1 MFQIKVT
8 TSGMNGE
15 LAQEEGWVV
24 CRIFKK
30 KNYHKTLDSL
40 INTSTLTMEAHSSML
55 DSSSDQDHDH
65 YDHDHQGTLEEIFQ
79 FMGTKPQIT
88 KNNSTSSSSFHHKS
102 MKLPSLESPNNSIQV
117 QTPTV
122 TYQQPLHQENGV
134 VVANS
139 VFNSDSGGLGP
150 DWAALDRFVATHLN
164 GQPTEMMTLA
174 SIFSSSAPYD
184 HPDEHDHDH
193 IELPPL
199 RSSSSTSSGIIE
211 MYQPAATLDD
221 YGGNEIDL

>member
-1 MFQIKVT
+1 MFQMKVAI
-8 TSGMNGE
+8 SGVNGE

-30 KNYHKTLDSL
+30 KNYHKTLDSP
-40 INTSTLTMEAHSSML
+40 INTSTITMEAHSSML
-55 DSSSDQDHDH
+55 DSSSDQDH
-65 YDHDHQGTLEEIFQ
+65 DHDHQGTLEEIFQ

-88 KNNSTSSSSFHHKS
+88 PDNNTTRSPFHHKF

-117 QTPTV
+117 QAPNT
-122 TYQQPLHQENGV
+122 TYQQPLHHEHDV
-134 VVANS
+134 LVADS
-139 VFNSDSGGLGP
+139 VFNSDSGGLCT
-150 DWAALDRFVATHLN
+150 DWAALDRFIATHLN

-174 SIFSSSAPYD
+174 SIFSSSLPYD

-199 RSSSSTSSGIIE
+199 RASPSTSSGIIE
-211 MYQPAATLDD
+211 MYQPAATVDD